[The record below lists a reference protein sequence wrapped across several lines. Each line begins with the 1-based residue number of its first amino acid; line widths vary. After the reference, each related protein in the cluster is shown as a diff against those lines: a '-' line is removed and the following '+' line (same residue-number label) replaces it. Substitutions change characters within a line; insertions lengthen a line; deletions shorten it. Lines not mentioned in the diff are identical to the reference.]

1 MTVDFLKV
9 PLGLKKSVLKEVA
22 VGPPKRPQPVALERY
37 KARRSDAMDTESQY
51 SGYSYKSGHS
61 RSSRKHRWVCVG
73 RDAGG
78 GGGGGG
84 VEACTGVVD
93 WGWLLRN
100 PGPPLDLLCLFPW
113 PPAAGTVGTDTA
125 LRAETGAVG
134 TSR

>member
-61 RSSRKHRWVCVG
+61 RSSRKHRWVCVEG
-73 RDAGG
+73 QRKWL
-78 GGGGGG
+78 GG
-84 VEACTGVVD
+84 VGV
-93 WGWLLRN
+93 
-100 PGPPLDLLCLFPW
+100 GPALDLEPLFPW
-113 PPAAGTVGTDTA
+113 PPAAGTAGTDTA
-125 LRAETGAVG
+125 PRAEMGAAG
-134 TSR
+134 TSQ